1 MNCKCG
7 HEIARLDGKWYH
19 VGRQKDGSIEL
30 MKECITLETEEA
42 EKFVEEQMEII
53 GKKVKEK
60 FGENYDTWY
69 GFAEVHCDCKNP
81 EPEEGESD

>member
-19 VGRQKDGSIEL
+19 VDRQKDGSIEL
-30 MKECITLETEEA
+30 TKECITLETEEA
-42 EKFVEEQMEII
+42 EKFTQEQMEII

-60 FGENYDTWY
+60 FGENYDTRYW
-69 GFAEVHCDCKNP
+69 FAEVHCTCKNP